1 MPSVVHR
8 NTNEAREWLARI
20 QIMWAELHTLQD
32 GTSEYDALV
41 VLIRAT
47 AEAFKARFSSEHPN
61 VLVRISERLS
71 TRST

>member
-1 MPSVVHR
+1 MVHR

-20 QIMWAELHTLQD
+20 QIMWTELQTLPD

-41 VLIRAT
+41 VLIRET
-47 AEAFKARFSSEHPN
+47 AVAFKTRFSTEHPN

-71 TRST
+71 TRSA